1 MKNNYDKYK
10 NSLYGFIVADAL
22 GVPVEFNPREVLKKN
37 PLTSMVGYGAHL
49 VPAGTWSDDTSMTLA
64 TMDSISEIG
73 GIDYNDIMNKFVNW
87 VNKSDYTGT
96 GKFFD
101 IGISTRKAIANYN
114 NGLDPLD
121 CGGRSVYDNGNGSL
135 MRILP
140 FVIYSIEKKLSEED
154 EVRLINDASSITHAH
169 EISRLGCKIYCD
181 FIKCIFEGKNID
193 EAFDYLRDTDYHE
206 YYSNESIE
214 KYKRVLDGSI
224 RNLAEDDILSN
235 GYVVSTLEASLW
247 ALCNSNSYE
256 SAVLKAINL
265 GSDTDTVGAITGS
278 LAGAY
283 YGNIPEKWTSKILNM
298 ELVNQLFDKFVTF
311 LDNKDDLERKSL

>member
-1 MKNNYDKYK
+1 MEIATID
-10 NSLYGFIVADAL
+10 SFINK
-22 GVPVEFNPREVLKKN
+22 GCF
-37 PLTSMVGYGAHL
+37 
-49 VPAGTWSDDTSMTLA
+49 
-64 TMDSISEIG
+64 DSR
-73 GIDYNDIMNKFVNW
+73 DIMNNFYLW
-87 VNKSDYTGT
+87 VKDAKYTAGDVM
-96 GKFFD
+96 FD
-101 IGISTRKAIANYN
+101 IGHTCLQAINDYSHGCDA
-114 NGLDPLD
+114 DK
-121 CGGRSVYDNGNGSL
+121 CGADDMYSNGNGSL

-140 FVIYSIEKKLSEED
+140 VALYAYYKNIPEEEIVKLTNRISA
-154 EVRLINDASSITHAH
+154 LTHAH

>member
-1 MKNNYDKYK
+1 MNNYNKYK
-10 NSLYGFIVADAL
+10 DSLYGFIVGDAL

-37 PLTSMVGYGAHL
+37 PLTEMVGYGAHL

-64 TMDSISEIG
+64 AMDSISEIG

-87 VNKSDYTGT
+87 VNKSDYTST

-121 CGGRSVYDNGNGSL
+121 CGGRSIYDNGNGSL

-283 YGNIPEKWTSKILNM
+283 YGNVPEKWTSKILNM
-298 ELVNQLFDKFVTF
+298 ELVNQLFDNFVTF